1 MADIFKANE
10 NIVARVKRI
19 IKDNHPELFLIQDE
33 IAVLIREKAG
43 KRGGRVV
50 YGKTMKAP
58 KILEILGDTD
68 YKFIIEIAGDEWQ
81 NLSSPQQEALLDH
94 QLCACRAEE
103 DEETGDVRYFVAP
116 PDIGYYYDE
125 LDRHGNWRPELDGED
140 TEDLQPVADVMGQ
153 LVGTETAEASTN

>member
-19 IKDNHPELFLIQDE
+19 IKDNHPDLFLIQDE
-33 IAVLIREKAG
+33 IAILIRDKAG

-68 YKFIIEIAGDEWQ
+68 YKFIIELAGDEWQ
-81 NLSSPQQEALLDH
+81 NLTSSQQEALLDH

-103 DEETGDVRYFVAP
+103 DEETGDVKYFVAP

-140 TEDLQPVADVMGQ
+140 TEDLQPVSDVMAD
-153 LVGTETAEASTN
+153 LVSGSQEATE